1 MGLGLHDVA
10 VLLLM
15 LLVPLA
21 SKGLGRVAMG
31 CTGRQHDGSSRENV
45 RPHVE
50 AVSSSR
56 SACANKATRRVAC
69 AQLAKKRKQLGGHS
83 CRKPADCVLPAGQ
96 RGAPEGSSVLQRPRR
111 RRPWQMEEQHRWCAG
126 VEIRRNTMPAA
137 MNSVQGQKQG

>member
-1 MGLGLHDVA
+1 MPASACALSGGSPYLGLCYTAKYSTRQVKGAMGLGLHDVA

-56 SACANKATRRVAC
+56 SACAKQGDVSSRMHTTGKEAQAAGR
-69 AQLAKKRKQLGGHS
+69 AQLSQAS
-83 CRKPADCVLPAGQ
+83 
-96 RGAPEGSSVLQRPRR
+96 
-111 RRPWQMEEQHRWCAG
+111 
-126 VEIRRNTMPAA
+126 
-137 MNSVQGQKQG
+137 